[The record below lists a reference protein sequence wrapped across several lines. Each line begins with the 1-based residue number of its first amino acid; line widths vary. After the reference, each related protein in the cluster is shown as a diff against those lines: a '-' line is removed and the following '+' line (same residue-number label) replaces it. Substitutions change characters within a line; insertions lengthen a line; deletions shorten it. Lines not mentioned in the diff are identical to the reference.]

1 MLLTLEGLGGRHE
14 MSRVIR
20 RCAAAALGIVVAGL
34 TAATPSGAD
43 LPPLHL
49 DLPAGLACAF
59 ELQVDGTGGNRDVRV
74 SSDLHVITAG
84 KGYVLTFTNADT
96 GKTLTL
102 NSNGSVEIDTF
113 NADGTTTVDALGFNV
128 IILFPTDVPA
138 GPSTTLYV
146 GRVVYTVDASGVF
159 RIQTH
164 SGPTTDICAALS

>member
-1 MLLTLEGLGGRHE
+1 
-14 MSRVIR
+14 MSRLMR
-20 RCAAAALGIVVAGL
+20 RCAAAAVGIVVAGL
-34 TAATPSGAD
+34 TAATPAAAD
-43 LPPLHL
+43 SEPIIL
-49 DLPAGLACAF
+49 DPGIACTFGLRIDIA
-59 ELQVDGTGGNRDVRV
+59 GGNFEVRTETDRHKI
-74 SSDLHVITAG
+74 SAG
-84 KGYVLTFTNADT
+84 KGTMLTFTNLAT

-113 NADGTTTVDALGFNV
+113 NADGTTTVDALGYNV

-159 RIQTH
+159 TIQTH